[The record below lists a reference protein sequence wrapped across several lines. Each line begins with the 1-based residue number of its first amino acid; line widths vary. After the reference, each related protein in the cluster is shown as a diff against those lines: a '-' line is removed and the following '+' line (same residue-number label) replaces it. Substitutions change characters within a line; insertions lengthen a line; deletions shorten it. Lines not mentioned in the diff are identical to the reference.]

1 MKWRPAMQKPLNAF
15 SLVVFIVITLSTG
28 CFSAKNYNYRDIV
41 ADVNSSGTVSISVA
55 VHDQRD
61 YVQSGNKS
69 PDFVGLARGGFG
81 NPFSVFTLSGRS
93 LADDMSAVITASLAK
108 KGYKAAPVT
117 VLYSDSRDA
126 VLDKMKATRSDRMI
140 FLTLN
145 EWKSDLNPYQ
155 DVTLLYGVQL
165 ALYNSDGKML
175 AEKKSDG
182 RDSLGGDAWG
192 PAAYARRAVPEAFKK
207 KIEELLNS
215 PDIANALQ

>member
-1 MKWRPAMQKPLNAF
+1 MQKPLKAF
-15 SLVVFIVITLSTG
+15 SLMVFIVIILSQS

-41 ADVNSSGTVSISVA
+41 ADISSSGTVSISVA

-61 YVQSGNKS
+61 YVQSGNKR

-81 NPFSVFTLSGRS
+81 NPFSVFTLSGRP
-93 LADDMSAVITASLAK
+93 LADDMTDVITASLAK
-108 KGYKAAPVT
+108 KGYKAVPLT

-126 VLDKMKATRSDRMI
+126 VLDKMKAARADRMI
-140 FLTLN
+140 LLTMN

-155 DVTLLYGVQL
+155 DVTLIYGVQL
-165 ALYNSDGKML
+165 AMYDSDGKIR
-175 AEKKSDG
+175 AEKKIDG

-215 PDIANALQ
+215 PDIAKALQ